1 MYITE
6 TINNSYDIDPRVIS
20 EYFESLE
27 EDESPDIWGLIGYVN
42 EYYSISDFQI
52 YDTDFEYHGDR
63 DELLTLFEEYKRND

>member
-6 TINNSYDIDPRVIS
+6 TISNSYDIDSRVIS

-27 EDESPDIWGLIGYVN
+27 EDEFPDIWGLIDYVN

-52 YDTDFEYHGDR
+52 YDTDFECHGDR